1 MTIRKSEIRYYPRRA
16 RCQNCTDCH
25 NDCSRLPFH
34 TMPVYRQDG
43 VDTVVICTEFRQ
55 ANYCESLRQVARVRP
70 NRSDLSESL
79 R

>member
-1 MTIRKSEIRYYPRRA
+1 MTKSKPHYYPRRA
-16 RCQNCTDCH
+16 RCQNCADCH

-43 VDTVVICTEFRQ
+43 VDTVVICTEFRE

>member
-55 ANYCESLRQVARVRP
+55 ANYCGSLRSEVR
-70 NRSDLSESL
+70 RGGQHQ
-79 R
+79 